1 MLRSIQNVSSYSKYN
16 IRFSTVSIY
25 NTACFLF
32 LIKLRFLFRKTG
44 SIEIPLISQE
54 KNHTRQKKNP
64 TLLSREICCLKIV
77 RLDRFDE
84 SKKSL
89 CALSNLSLHITH
101 ALENKCTWKTAIR
114 EKKKLKLLHVIW
126 KLVAGSS
133 IYSSLN

>member
-44 SIEIPLISQE
+44 SIEIPLISQG

-77 RLDRFDE
+77 RLDRFYE

-89 CALSNLSLHITH
+89 CALSNLSLHIAH
-101 ALENKCTWKTAIR
+101 ALGNKCT
-114 EKKKLKLLHVIW
+114 
-126 KLVAGSS
+126 
-133 IYSSLN
+133 